1 MFKKFTLIIILSIAL
16 IAFLIVRPF
25 LFDKV
30 EEPRIEDRL
39 PEADFIGRAYLLDL
53 ARETSSMLQFNDV
66 NYRDLLTYEFM
77 LSQSKLYGL
86 DLQNPVYFFAHE
98 NGNIGCLIP
107 VADSTKILDGISR
120 IHKLAP
126 IKDSVGSFGSIYQY
140 EKGRIYLAY
149 SKDFVLLYKG
159 SNFSSIYQRVMGAK
173 RDDISPCW
181 RAFLNEKLFKDEK
194 LVVYSNWNTLKESGI
209 ETAIFAH
216 DSDSIRFKV
225 KTYIRNSKPINIA
238 LKKGGYDFKY
248 DSKSKKIA
256 NLHLD
261 ISQFIKDKTSSLYKY
276 ILTLGKRISFP
287 TEAFLNAWDG
297 DLSFKEGGLFTQKET
312 YIESVMDEN
321 FNVTDVEKV
330 KETKV
335 TGYSVMITMNSKG
348 PSFMNLL
355 MKKGILNKDGDYY
368 RFLFSPQL
376 TMQKKKNS
384 YLFYSGSTSP
394 KMVKNDLNYG
404 EWYDTGLHYSV
415 SLDSLNMYEA
425 FGSFNV
431 PAKLVLKKNKF
442 F

>member
-1 MFKKFTLIIILSIAL
+1 
-16 IAFLIVRPF
+16 
-25 LFDKV
+25 
-30 EEPRIEDRL
+30 
-39 PEADFIGRAYLLDL
+39 
-53 ARETSSMLQFNDV
+53 
-66 NYRDLLTYEFM
+66 
-77 LSQSKLYGL
+77 
-86 DLQNPVYFFAHE
+86 
-98 NGNIGCLIP
+98 
-107 VADSTKILDGISR
+107 
-120 IHKLAP
+120 
-126 IKDSVGSFGSIYQY
+126 
-140 EKGRIYLAY
+140 
-149 SKDFVLLYKG
+149 
-159 SNFSSIYQRVMGAK
+159 
-173 RDDISPCW
+173 
-181 RAFLNEKLFKDEK
+181 
-194 LVVYSNWNTLKESGI
+194 
-209 ETAIFAH
+209 
-216 DSDSIRFKV
+216 
-225 KTYIRNSKPINIA
+225 
-238 LKKGGYDFKY
+238 
-248 DSKSKKIA
+248 
-256 NLHLD
+256 
-261 ISQFIKDKTSSLYKY
+261 
-276 ILTLGKRISFP
+276 
-287 TEAFLNAWDG
+287 
-297 DLSFKEGGLFTQKET
+297 
-312 YIESVMDEN
+312 MDEN